1 MKLKKEISLTSFL
14 QKVKDCRGEITFQT
28 EEGDSLNLKSVLSQ
42 YLFVVLA
49 EQSDVWEHGSIR
61 CAEEDEDLLGEYL
74 EAE

>member
-1 MKLKKEISLTSFL
+1 MKLKKDVNLIDFL
-14 QKVKDCRGEITFQT
+14 KEVQKCRCDVYLET
-28 EEGDSLNLKSVLSQ
+28 EDEDKLNLKSVLSQ